1 MLLNLS
7 SLLFGSQCVLKGFF
21 SHFSL
26 PAPGKGKAYGVEN
39 MGCIFKFA
47 ELEQVLMPVQRMIE
61 NVMVEGRA
69 LG

>member
-7 SLLFGSQCVLKGFF
+7 SLLFGSQCVLKGFQPFF
-21 SHFSL
+21 SA
-26 PAPGKGKAYGVEN
+26 PPGKGKAYGVEN

-61 NVMVEGRA
+61 NVMVEGRV